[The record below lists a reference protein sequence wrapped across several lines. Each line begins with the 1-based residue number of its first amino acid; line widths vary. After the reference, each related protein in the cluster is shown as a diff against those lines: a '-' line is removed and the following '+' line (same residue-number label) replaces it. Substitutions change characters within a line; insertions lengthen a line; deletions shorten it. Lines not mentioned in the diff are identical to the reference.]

1 MNLITAAPHS
11 DVLALIIQVCVLLLF
26 AKLFGELSQRLNQ
39 PAVIG
44 EILAGIVLGPSLLG
58 KIFPFFY
65 GTVIPANP
73 TQCHLLEIV
82 SLIGAVLLLLVTGF
96 ETDLNFISRH
106 GRTAVLISWGG
117 IFLPLLT
124 GFYLGKFL
132 PDALL
137 ANPAQRDVFA
147 LFIATAMSIS
157 AIPVIAKVL
166 IDMKLIRR
174 NIGQITI
181 ASGMMDD
188 TIGWILLSI
197 VLGMVSNGGFTWM
210 NLFGSVSKV
219 FLFIFLSFTIGF
231 FFVKKAL
238 SFVQDRFSDN
248 DKVLSFVMI
257 MTFAWGALAQ
267 ALHLE
272 VVFGAFAMGIMFGQ
286 MPRFPHY
293 AIENIKSFAM
303 GVFAPIFFALVGLKV
318 DIGALIEPRLALIA
332 LVVIILASF
341 GKIFGVYMVSRWVL
355 KHDRWTALSYGAA
368 LNARGGMEIIVA
380 SIGLSVGILSRE
392 MFSIIVLMAVVT
404 SIMAPLILRY
414 TLVHLK
420 PDEDEHHRLKEE
432 ELKDMS
438 LVKNIYKVLIPVRFQ
453 VEKDYV
459 FMLTQ
464 AVKFY
469 ILEKIAA
476 KNPLSI
482 TLLSVVSKDQKEEAK
497 KMLDVLGKNFNSK
510 ELIKKVV
517 ESNDVSNQVL
527 NEAQKDYDMLMLGTV
542 NSGKNSDSLFSPVTD
557 SLVRLSP
564 SPITAVVYAKD
575 IQENWKPK
583 NILVPINGSV
593 ASRNAAEFAYF
604 LAGQEDQ
611 VTILNII
618 SRDRNYWG
626 HFIYN
631 KTYNVQSV
639 IAHSLVDELVDLGKF
654 YKVSAKGKVRI
665 ANDLESE
672 IVNITSSENID
683 LIVLGTSIKPASE
696 RLFLGPT
703 VERIIKSAS
712 CPVIILNTY

>member
-1 MNLITAAPHS
+1 MTLITSAPHL

-26 AKLFGELSQRLNQ
+26 AKLFGELAQRLNQ

-58 KIFPFFY
+58 KILPFFY

-106 GRTAVLISWGG
+106 GKTALLVSWGG
-117 IFLPLLT
+117 IILPLVT
-124 GFYLGKFL
+124 GFYLGKYL
-132 PDALL
+132 PDFLL
-137 ANPAQRDVFA
+137 ANPAQRDVFS

-197 VLGMVSNGGFTWM
+197 VLGMVSNGGFSWM

-219 FLFIFLSFTIGF
+219 FLFILLSFTVGF

-238 SFVQDRFSDN
+238 SFVQDKFSDN

-257 MTFAWGALAQ
+257 LTFAWGALAQ

-286 MPRFPHY
+286 MQKFPHHT
-293 AIENIKSFAM
+293 IETIKSFAM

-318 DIGALIEPRLALIA
+318 DIGALLEPRLALISFI
-332 LVVIILASF
+332 VIVLASF

-368 LNARGGMEIIVA
+368 LNARGGMGIIVA
-380 SIGLSVGILSRE
+380 SIGLSAGILSRD

-420 PDEDEHHRLKEE
+420 FDEDEHHRLKEE

-453 VEKDYV
+453 VQKDYV

-469 ILEKIAA
+469 ILEKISA

-482 TLLSVVSKDQKEEAK
+482 TLLSVVPKDQKDEAK
-497 KMLDVLGKNFNSK
+497 KMLDVLGKNFNTK
-510 ELIKKVV
+510 ELVKKVI
-517 ESNDVSNQVL
+517 ESDDVANQVL

-542 NSGKNSDSLFSPVTD
+542 NSDKNSDSLFSPITD
-557 SLVRLSP
+557 NLVRLSP

-604 LAGQEDQ
+604 LASPEDQ

-672 IVNITSSENID
+672 IVTITNSEDID

-703 VERIIKSAS
+703 VERIIKNAH
-712 CPVIILNTY
+712 CPVVILNTY

>member
-1 MNLITAAPHS
+1 
-11 DVLALIIQVCVLLLF
+11 
-26 AKLFGELSQRLNQ
+26 
-39 PAVIG
+39 
-44 EILAGIVLGPSLLG
+44 
-58 KIFPFFY
+58 
-65 GTVIPANP
+65 
-73 TQCHLLEIV
+73 
-82 SLIGAVLLLLVTGF
+82 
-96 ETDLNFISRH
+96 
-106 GRTAVLISWGG
+106 
-117 IFLPLLT
+117 
-124 GFYLGKFL
+124 
-132 PDALL
+132 
-137 ANPAQRDVFA
+137 
-147 LFIATAMSIS
+147 
-157 AIPVIAKVL
+157 
-166 IDMKLIRR
+166 
-174 NIGQITI
+174 
-181 ASGMMDD
+181 
-188 TIGWILLSI
+188 
-197 VLGMVSNGGFTWM
+197 
-210 NLFGSVSKV
+210 
-219 FLFIFLSFTIGF
+219 
-231 FFVKKAL
+231 
-238 SFVQDRFSDN
+238 
-248 DKVLSFVMI
+248 
-257 MTFAWGALAQ
+257 
-267 ALHLE
+267 
-272 VVFGAFAMGIMFGQ
+272 
-286 MPRFPHY
+286 
-293 AIENIKSFAM
+293 
-303 GVFAPIFFALVGLKV
+303 
-318 DIGALIEPRLALIA
+318 
-332 LVVIILASF
+332 
-341 GKIFGVYMVSRWVL
+341 MVSRWVL

-368 LNARGGMEIIVA
+368 LNARGGMGIIVA
-380 SIGLSVGILSRE
+380 SIGLSAGILTNE
-392 MFSIIVLMAVVT
+392 MFSIIVLMAVAT

-542 NSGKNSDSLFSPVTD
+542 NSGKNSESLFSPVTD

-618 SRDRNYWG
+618 ARDRNYWG

-639 IAHSLVDELVDLGKF
+639 IAHSLVDELVDLGMF

>member
-1 MNLITAAPHS
+1 
-11 DVLALIIQVCVLLLF
+11 
-26 AKLFGELSQRLNQ
+26 
-39 PAVIG
+39 
-44 EILAGIVLGPSLLG
+44 
-58 KIFPFFY
+58 
-65 GTVIPANP
+65 
-73 TQCHLLEIV
+73 
-82 SLIGAVLLLLVTGF
+82 
-96 ETDLNFISRH
+96 
-106 GRTAVLISWGG
+106 
-117 IFLPLLT
+117 
-124 GFYLGKFL
+124 
-132 PDALL
+132 
-137 ANPAQRDVFA
+137 
-147 LFIATAMSIS
+147 
-157 AIPVIAKVL
+157 
-166 IDMKLIRR
+166 
-174 NIGQITI
+174 
-181 ASGMMDD
+181 
-188 TIGWILLSI
+188 
-197 VLGMVSNGGFTWM
+197 
-210 NLFGSVSKV
+210 
-219 FLFIFLSFTIGF
+219 
-231 FFVKKAL
+231 VKKAL
-238 SFVQDRFSDN
+238 SFVQDKFSDN

-257 MTFAWGALAQ
+257 LTFAWGALAQ
-267 ALHLE
+267 VLHLE

-286 MPRFPHY
+286 MQKFPHHT
-293 AIENIKSFAM
+293 IETIKSFAM

-318 DIGALIEPRLALIA
+318 DIGALLEPRLALISFI
-332 LVVIILASF
+332 VIVLASF

-368 LNARGGMEIIVA
+368 LNARGGMGIIVA
-380 SIGLSVGILSRE
+380 SIGLSAGILSRE

-420 PDEDEHHRLKEE
+420 FDEDEHHRLKEE

-453 VEKDYV
+453 VQKDYV

-469 ILEKIAA
+469 ILEKISA

-482 TLLSVVSKDQKEEAK
+482 TLLSVVPKDQKDEAK
-497 KMLDVLGKNFNSK
+497 KMLDVLGKNFNTK
-510 ELIKKVV
+510 ELVKKVI
-517 ESNDVSNQVL
+517 ESDDVANQVL

-542 NSGKNSDSLFSPVTD
+542 NSDKNSDSLFSPVTD
-557 SLVRLSP
+557 NLVRLSP

-604 LAGQEDQ
+604 LASHEDQ

-672 IVNITSSENID
+672 IVTITNSEDID

-703 VERIIKSAS
+703 VERIIKNAH
-712 CPVIILNTY
+712 CPVVILNTY